1 MRLDTATEVLAA
13 NSLSEITAR
22 VARLRQEMERESID
36 VFYVGH
42 STDLEYLAGIER
54 PIPTYGHMR
63 FWAGWAFGA
72 IYGRHDPVPMVVSRH
87 FAGGHLNEGGAP
99 IQGVELKIVN
109 EEQDPAAVVTALVRH
124 QAGGEPRR
132 IAVNVDAPAELV
144 INLREAFP
152 KAEVRIASDVLARLR
167 AVKSAAEI
175 DAMADACR
183 IVDKV
188 FLESLGVL
196 TPALTELELAR
207 WIDDRM
213 TQLGAIA
220 PSFHTG
226 IWTMGP
232 AEKREAKERLSRR
245 PIGTDTSVNYDYGA
259 GLKGYCSDFG
269 RTVYVGK
276 PSKRYRE
283 AYDLVLASQEA
294 GRRALRPGTPARE
307 VNQIAHQVI
316 DEGGYGEYF
325 WHRLGHAIGKDTHE
339 PPFLEVIDAT
349 PLTEGMVFTI
359 EPSIFIP
366 GEFGCRVED
375 VFVVTPSGGRRLNS
389 IGADL
394 KNL

>member
-1 MRLDTATEVLAA
+1 MGLDTANEVLAA
-13 NSLSEITAR
+13 TSKDEIAHR
-22 VARLRQEMERESID
+22 VARLRLEMEKEGID
-36 VFYVGH
+36 IFYVGH

-54 PIPTYGHMR
+54 PIATYGRIR

-72 IYGRHDPVPMVVSRH
+72 IYGRKGPVPMVVSRH

-109 EEQDPAAVVTALVRH
+109 EDDDPLAVVTGLIRE
-124 QAGGEPRR
+124 QSDPEPRR

-144 INLREAFP
+144 LNLRAAFP
-152 KAEVRIASDVLARLR
+152 KAEVTIRADVLARLR
-167 AVKSAAEI
+167 FVKSAAEI
-175 DAMADACR
+175 EAMTAAARIADQ
-183 IVDKV
+183 VYTGS
-188 FLESLGVL
+188 LEVL
-196 TPALTELELAR
+196 TPAITELALAR

-213 TQLGAIA
+213 SQLGAIG

-232 AEKREAKERLSRR
+232 TEKREAKERLSRR

-269 RTVYVGK
+269 RTVYMGK
-276 PSKRYRE
+276 PSQRYRE
-283 AYDLVLASQEA
+283 AYELILASQEA
-294 GRRALRPGTPARE
+294 GRRALKPGAPARE
-307 VNQIAHQVI
+307 VNRIAHEVI
-316 DEGGYGEYF
+316 DQGGYGEYF

-339 PPFLEVIDAT
+339 APFLEVVDST
-349 PLTEGMVFTI
+349 PLEEGMVFTI

-375 VFVVTPSGGRRLNS
+375 VFVVTPAGGRRLNTVD
-389 IGADL
+389 ADL
-394 KNL
+394 KSV